1 MIVSMVAALVGTE
14 PDFDAGRRA
23 LAEVADREVFRFDE
37 PEWQIP
43 CLLDDVGEC
52 DLDEEGEFSL
62 AILKRAAARI
72 LDRLETA
79 LDSRRTTTLEIG
91 GYWVYLSG
99 GLSWGDGPTVEYDA
113 IADSD
118 YLPCTVT
125 TAIGFVNDPSKP
137 IDPVKHRDDEASL
150 EQAVTGAPREVL
162 IYLNDPAEPAMI
174 CPHRGCDSEEF
185 WEVDQATRWNPIT
198 LHSDCRGSFLAWAEG
213 SNGDGYQHT
222 GHLCQGCQ
230 QPVTMPDWLELMYG

>member
-1 MIVSMVAALVGTE
+1 MGADMIVSMVAALVGTE

-150 EQAVTGAPREVL
+150 AARVLRQEHRIYPQAVRWFAEDRLHLENGRVRLAAELADGAVL
-162 IYLNDPAEPAMI
+162 IAP
-174 CPHRGCDSEEF
+174 
-185 WEVDQATRWNPIT
+185 EVR
-198 LHSDCRGSFLAWAEG
+198 
-213 SNGDGYQHT
+213 
-222 GHLCQGCQ
+222 
-230 QPVTMPDWLELMYG
+230 